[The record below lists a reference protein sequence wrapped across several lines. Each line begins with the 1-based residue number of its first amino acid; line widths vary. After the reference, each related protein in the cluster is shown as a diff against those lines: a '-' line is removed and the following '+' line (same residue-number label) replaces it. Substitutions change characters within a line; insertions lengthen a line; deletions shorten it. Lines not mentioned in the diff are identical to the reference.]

1 MMKDVDWLSRYIDL
15 LIHRYLD
22 QSYSMRAADTVQRYF
37 AYCHDT
43 FTSSSNPRRFVSSD
57 TIVVTKSSST
67 LSPIPLVHHAPINLI
82 STPILQSVPP
92 LRHKPP
98 IFITV
103 SQLKIFCGYL
113 LTLSLNFSAPCFLI
127 SQAVLFAIIFLKLIV
142 DATTFLLSFY
152 HYFNNLSIQHFHIC
166 FITYSC

>member
-98 IFITV
+98 IFYHSFPTEDI
-103 SQLKIFCGYL
+103 LW
-113 LTLSLNFSAPCFLI
+113 LSFDSVTKFLG
-127 SQAVLFAIIFLKLIV
+127 S
-142 DATTFLLSFY
+142 LLS
-152 HYFNNLSIQHFHIC
+152 H
-166 FITYSC
+166 